1 MGNNELLLFSATN
14 EETLTSSSYIT
25 SVTQL
30 TYPPSQD
37 IEKSPETRRMTRQK
51 GKIEERWSLCPLHQS
66 TDEDWGSL
74 EQAGEKEVI
83 SCIYIS
89 AYNSQYHE

>member
-1 MGNNELLLFSATN
+1 MINNELLLFSATN
-14 EETLTSSSYIT
+14 EETLRSSSYIT

-37 IEKSPETRRMTRQK
+37 KEKSPETSLMNK
-51 GKIEERWSLCPLHQS
+51 KKKKIEERWSLCPLHQS

-83 SCIYIS
+83 SCIYIRL
-89 AYNSQYHE
+89 

>member
-1 MGNNELLLFSATN
+1 MRKH
-14 EETLTSSSYIT
+14 LTSNSYIT
-25 SVTQL
+25 SVMQL

-37 IEKSPETRRMTRQK
+37 IEKSPETRRMTREK

-66 TDEDWGSL
+66 TDEDRGSL

>member
-1 MGNNELLLFSATN
+1 MRKHLGAAP
-14 EETLTSSSYIT
+14 TLPP
-25 SVTQL
+25 

-37 IEKSPETRRMTRQK
+37 IEKSPETRRMTREK

-83 SCIYIS
+83 SCIYIRL
-89 AYNSQYHE
+89 